1 MNNYDLVIIGG
12 GPAGLALAQCVSHLN
27 KKILIIEKEKVL
39 GGCHRVRRINGL
51 FTEHGPRVYSLTYT
65 VFQDLL
71 KEMGVKFTDLFTKYN
86 FSITQ
91 IGGETVFSTLTW
103 GELFMLFIEFSK
115 LMLNDYHGR
124 NIILKNFLED
134 NRFNLDS
141 IDMIDRVCK
150 LTDGGGVDK
159 YTLYEFLQLFN
170 QQFFYSLYQPKLPND
185 EGLITIWKKHLEAKG
200 VIFYLDTAIKKIN
213 ISENNI
219 NSIEVSYDNHLEIIT
234 ADKYIFAIP
243 PQNLYQLTSNF
254 SIPHSWGNLKN
265 FAEET
270 AYIDYISV
278 TFHWN
283 KNLKLNKVY
292 GFPKSSWG
300 VAFIVLS
307 DYMTF
312 NESDSKT
319 VISAA
324 VTISDRKSKN
334 NNKIA
339 DECTDQEL
347 VDEIFLQLKEA
358 YPDLPPPTI
367 SIISPGVKFNRDKK
381 KWISEDTAY
390 IITSGKGYL
399 PFKNEKLQ
407 NMYNLGTHNGKS
419 YYKFTSL
426 ESAVSNSVILSK
438 ELYPELKAS
447 KYIKLSRSTSVS
459 DIFDLIMIVLII
471 YLIYYGI
478 INGGKRYNLK

>member
-1 MNNYDLVIIGG
+1 MNNYDLVIVGG
-12 GPAGLALAQCVSHLN
+12 GPSGLALAQCVSHLG
-27 KKILIIEKEKVL
+27 KKVLIIEREKVI
-39 GGCHRVRRINGL
+39 GGCHRVRRVQGL
-51 FTEHGPRVYSLTYT
+51 FTEHGPRVYSTTYT

-71 KEMGVKFTDLFTKYN
+71 KEMGVKFTDLFTNYN
-86 FSITQ
+86 FSITE
-91 IGGETVFSTLTW
+91 IGGETVFSILTW
-103 GELFMLFIEFSK
+103 GELFTLFLEFSK

-124 NIILKNFLED
+124 NVILKNFLID
-134 NRFNLDS
+134 NKFNKDS
-141 IDMIDRVCK
+141 IEMIDRVCK

-185 EGLITIWKKHLEAKG
+185 EGLMHIWKKHLESKG
-200 VIFYLDTAIKKIN
+200 VQFYLDTDIKKIGVKDEK
-213 ISENNI
+213 IDL
-219 NSIEVSYDNHLEIIT
+219 IEVSHDNHLEIVKGDT
-234 ADKYIFAIP
+234 YIFAIP
-243 PQNLYQLTSNF
+243 PKNLYNLISEF
-254 SIPHSWGNLKN
+254 EIPHSWGDLKN
-265 FAEET
+265 FSEET

-283 KNLKLNKVY
+283 KRLQLNKVY
-292 GFPKSSWG
+292 GFPKSTWG

-307 DYMTF
+307 DYMRF
-312 NESDSKT
+312 NEYDSKT
-319 VISAA
+319 VISVA

-334 NNKIA
+334 NNKTA

-358 YPDLPPPTI
+358 YPELPQPTI
-367 SIISPGVKFNRDKK
+367 SIISPGVKFNSDKK

-399 PFKNEKLQ
+399 PFKNQKIQ

-419 YYKFTSL
+419 FYKFTSL
-426 ESAVSNSVILSK
+426 ESAVSNSVVLSK
-438 ELYPELKAS
+438 ELYPELHSS

-459 DIFDLIMIVLII
+459 DVFDLLMIVLII

-478 INGGKRYNLK
+478 INGARRYRIK

>member
-1 MNNYDLVIIGG
+1 MNYDLVIIGA

-27 KKILIIEKEKVL
+27 KKVLIIDREKVI
-39 GGCHRVRRINGL
+39 GGCHRVRRVKGL
-51 FTEHGPRVYSLTYT
+51 FTEHGPRVYSTTYM

-71 KEMGVKFTDLFTKYN
+71 KEMGVKFTDLFTNYN

-103 GELFMLFIEFSK
+103 GELFLLFIEFSK

-124 NIILKNFLED
+124 NVILENFLND
-134 NRFNLDS
+134 NKFNTDS
-141 IDMIDRVCK
+141 IEMIDRVCK

-170 QQFFYSLYQPKLPND
+170 QQFFYSLYQPKYPND
-185 EGLITIWKKHLEAKG
+185 EGLMTIWKKHLESKN
-200 VIFYLDTAIKKIN
+200 VEFYLDTTIKQ
-213 ISENNI
+213 ISVKENNI
-219 NSIEVSYDNHLEIIT
+219 DSLEVSHDNYLEIIKG
-234 ADKYIFAIP
+234 DKYIFAIP
-243 PQNLYQLTSNF
+243 PQNLYNLMSDF
-254 SIPHSWGNLKN
+254 SLSHSWGDLKN
-265 FAEET
+265 FSQET
-270 AYIDYISV
+270 AYIDYLSV
-278 TFHWN
+278 SFHWN
-283 KNLKLNKVY
+283 KKLSLNKVY

-300 VAFIVLS
+300 VAFVVLS

-324 VTISDRKSKN
+324 VTISNRKSKN
-334 NNKIA
+334 NNKTA
-339 DECTDQEL
+339 DECSDQEL
-347 VDEIFLQLKEA
+347 VDEIFLQLQEA
-358 YPDLPPPTI
+358 YPNLPPPTI
-367 SIISPGVKFNRDKK
+367 SIISPGVKFNKDKK

-399 PFKNEKLQ
+399 PFKNEKIQ

-419 YYKFTSL
+419 FYKFTSL
-426 ESAVSNSVILSK
+426 ESAVSNSVVLSK
-438 ELYPELKAS
+438 ELYPELKSS
-447 KYIKLSRSTSVS
+447 KYIKLSRSTSIS
-459 DIFDLIMIVLII
+459 DVFDLLMIVLII

-478 INGGKRYNLK
+478 INGGKRYRIK